1 MEIYC
6 IHLLILAG
14 TRILLLKFLKMD
26 ELWSVVILSGGITL
40 IICYIIFSKIPYE
53 SKKIRLLFG
62 VK

>member
-1 MEIYC
+1 
-6 IHLLILAG
+6 
-14 TRILLLKFLKMD
+14 MD